1 MIPLRE
7 STSSEHDLRY
17 VETSGHR
24 MESQATH
31 SECKYGSQILSCL
44 EREREIGGLI
54 TTVVSLGFANY
65 LSTFNELSDLFFVGI
80 FSVDVVVFFRVNFND
95 EALDSECIKER
106 GQERER
112 EEQTKQKQERT
123 RRRELG

>member
-65 LSTFNELSDLFFVGI
+65 LSTFDELSDLFFVGI

-106 GQERER
+106 ERSGERER
-112 EEQTKQKQERT
+112 SERSRSKNEQEEEN
-123 RRRELG
+123 